1 MGKAKAEQVNG
12 QTEREM
18 WEEQQF
24 LKGLGQIKDIKTN
37 IALEMGDAKEVYD
50 RLKKAGG
57 FTKSDVKWAI
67 ELEEKDAAEVIST
80 MQRRIRIA
88 KMLGH
93 GVARQFEMFEDR
105 VPIEERAYQ
114 EGLAAGKLRKD
125 MTNPYGLESPA
136 GQAYQR
142 GINDGTE
149 FINKELADQFEEGE
163 GSELIKAAD
172 ADEPHFDVED
182 EAA

>member
-1 MGKAKAEQVNG
+1 MAEQVNG

-24 LKGLGQIKDIKTN
+24 LNGLRQIKDIKTN

-50 RLKKAGG
+50 RIKKAGG

-67 ELEEKDAAEVIST
+67 ELEEKDAAEVIAT

-93 GVARQFEMFEDR
+93 GVARQVEMFEDR

-149 FINKELADQFEEGE
+149 FINKELAGQFEEGD
-163 GSELIKAAD
+163 GSELIKGDAGDDEPGFD
-172 ADEPHFDVED
+172 ADE
-182 EAA
+182 AA